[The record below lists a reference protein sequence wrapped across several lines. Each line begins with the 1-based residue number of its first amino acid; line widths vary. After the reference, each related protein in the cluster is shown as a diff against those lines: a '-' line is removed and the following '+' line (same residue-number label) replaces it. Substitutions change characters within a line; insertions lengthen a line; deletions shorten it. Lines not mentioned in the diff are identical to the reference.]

1 MFNMQIRFK
10 NNDCLCLISQ
20 MPGSRRYI
28 FFIFLLSILIFLYFS
43 IFRFLDLSIS
53 IFYYFSISV
62 FSLLSMNYIF
72 SICYLELNSEK
83 YPHQFLKIDILKTY
97 SQIHLLRLNF
107 LQRIWRSQPTKP
119 LSELVQITVSFKG
132 MLHVYSYLFIF
143 LSIDLSI
150 YRV

>member
-1 MFNMQIRFK
+1 MQIRFK

-83 YPHQFLKIDILKTY
+83 YPQQFLKIEILKNLFSDT
-97 SQIHLLRLNF
+97 
-107 LQRIWRSQPTKP
+107 
-119 LSELVQITVSFKG
+119 SFTFKFSSKN
-132 MLHVYSYLFIF
+132 MTQSANKTTE
-143 LSIDLSI
+143 
-150 YRV
+150 